1 MNDLFAVLYELNQNR
16 YLSQRE
22 ISEKTQLSLGKI
34 NNIIKIL
41 EEEHYLRIEKNKKNS
56 YQLTEIGLKLLE
68 RYLKE
73 EQQKKISLSN

>member
-34 NNIIKIL
+34 NNIINIL
-41 EEEHYLRIEKNKKNS
+41 E
-56 YQLTEIGLKLLE
+56 
-68 RYLKE
+68 
-73 EQQKKISLSN
+73 